1 MSTWD
6 LYDLL
11 GEYDGSRIFAEL
23 YVMID
28 ADCRLHRSFKRQNFW
43 SPINLV
49 YFVFSSSSLLACGLV
64 LLPVNPPVVLVAN
77 MSQSDGGDIS
87 RPGTATQSKIC
98 QTCQISDKGKKDS
111 KFCSRPSIHEFQ
123 KSAMQ
128 STQLASCLV
137 QGFGDQDVFSTPNGR
152 NKSKRPLSADNSMD
166 ESLSDPKKFR
176 YEDLSSIT
184 EDKELSQLDSLNKEA
199 ITKLGAALDFVK
211 LLHERIIKL
220 ESELINA
227 KLAFANAIINQF
239 NSKQP
244 FLVCQ
249 APLTQG
255 LPLRPSYAQTTRV
268 EPAPVLVAN
277 LAKGST
283 PSDKISLEKM
293 EQLLDSNTGGAV
305 PSSMRQKDSTVF
317 VRLNN
322 PADFDRA
329 KSILE
334 SRQNVD
340 SINMFSSISRSSKL
354 YPAVALF
361 VDLSLLPGLKNE
373 LMLRNEAFKGKIDS
387 VTQFTKNQ
395 LRIKAKLR
403 SFSIFGTSET
413 ML

>member
-1 MSTWD
+1 
-6 LYDLL
+6 
-11 GEYDGSRIFAEL
+11 
-23 YVMID
+23 
-28 ADCRLHRSFKRQNFW
+28 
-43 SPINLV
+43 
-49 YFVFSSSSLLACGLV
+49 
-64 LLPVNPPVVLVAN
+64 
-77 MSQSDGGDIS
+77 
-87 RPGTATQSKIC
+87 
-98 QTCQISDKGKKDS
+98 
-111 KFCSRPSIHEFQ
+111 
-123 KSAMQ
+123 MQ
-128 STQLASCLV
+128 SSQLASCLV
-137 QGFGDQDVFSTPNGR
+137 QGFVDQDVYSTPNGR

-166 ESLSDPKKFR
+166 ESTSEPKKFR

-184 EDKELSQLDSLNKEA
+184 EDIELSQLDSLSKEA
-199 ITKLGAALDFVK
+199 ITTKLGAALDFVK
-211 LLHERIIKL
+211 LQHDRIIKL

-227 KLAFANAIINQF
+227 KLAFANATINQF

-244 FLVCQ
+244 SLVCQ

-255 LPLRPSYAQTTRV
+255 LPLRPSYAQATRV

-293 EQLLDSNTGGAV
+293 EQLLDSNTGGPV
-305 PSSMRQKDSTVF
+305 PSSVRQKDSTVF

-387 VTQFTKNQ
+387 VTQIYKKPGTNKGHVKIFFNCRDIRDYALMGGEVDFFNTTARLVEVLLDREVRRCFNCQGYGHSQASCRSTSPRCGKCAGSHRTRECTGTIKKCANCSGPHEAGDRFCTVQ
-395 LRIKAKLR
+395 MKAVARYRIRLER
-403 SFSIFGTSET
+403 N
-413 ML
+413 